1 MPIKIDIRTNI
12 SDYELTIEKC
22 SEMITLLQNTYN
34 NMRSEMYSHF
44 LGKKSLKNATI
55 IAAIIFILYL
65 LTHNSFFIYLMPISV
80 ILSMISSI
88 ISAEYITKV
97 SRQQIAEELQRYI
110 KKREMLIKDQKLK
123 A

>member
-44 LGKKSLKNATI
+44 LGKKSLKHASI
-55 IAAIIFILYL
+55 IAAIIFVLYL
-65 LTHNSFFIYLMPISV
+65 LTHDSFFIYLMPISV
-80 ILSMISSI
+80 IFSMVSSI
-88 ISAEYITKV
+88 ISAEYITKI
-97 SRQQIAEELQRYI
+97 SRKQIHEELQRYI
-110 KKREMLIKDQKLK
+110 QKRDMLIKDQKLK

>member
-1 MPIKIDIRTNI
+1 
-12 SDYELTIEKC
+12 
-22 SEMITLLQNTYN
+22 
-34 NMRSEMYSHF
+34 MYSHF